1 MLHLL
6 RSVYYTAVLRSDKH
20 EKRDFRVV
28 RVYRHRYF
36 CGLRER
42 SAVWFR
48 GQFLNPGK
56 YMYVRMLN

>member
-48 GQFLNPGK
+48 GQFL
-56 YMYVRMLN
+56 